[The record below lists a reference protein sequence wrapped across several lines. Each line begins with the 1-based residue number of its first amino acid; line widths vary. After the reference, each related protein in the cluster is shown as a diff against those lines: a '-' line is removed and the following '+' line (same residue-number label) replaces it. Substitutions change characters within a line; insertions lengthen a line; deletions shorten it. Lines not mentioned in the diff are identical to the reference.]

1 MDMENVKA
9 AFSISEFHDMAQNID
24 HHIVI
29 LFLLINLVRYHV
41 NQTLLFGIKHERIF
55 HPLLNHKRI
64 KGTADIV
71 CNSHFIRTLHIR
83 GGAFRRNHDHR
94 DIGNHM
100 IFIHHSQYLKAVHQ
114 RHHDI
119 QQEQV
124 NICDK
129 LF

>member
-1 MDMENVKA
+1 
-9 AFSISEFHDMAQNID
+9 MAQNID

-29 LFLLINLVRYHV
+29 LFLLINLVCHHV
-41 NQTLLFGIKHERIF
+41 DQTLLFSIKHERIF

-64 KGTADIV
+64 KGAADIV

-83 GGAFRRNHDHR
+83 GSAFCRNHNHR
-94 DIGNHM
+94 NVGNHM
-100 IFIHHSQYLKAVHQ
+100 IFIHHSQNLKSVHQ

-124 NICDK
+124 NIGSK